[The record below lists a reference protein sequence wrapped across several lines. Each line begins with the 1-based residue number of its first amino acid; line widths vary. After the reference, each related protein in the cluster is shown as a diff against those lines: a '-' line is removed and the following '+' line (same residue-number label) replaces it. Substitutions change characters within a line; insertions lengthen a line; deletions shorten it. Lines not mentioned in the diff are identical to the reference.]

1 MPQLNLL
8 LVNLPLHV
16 GMMLFLFGFGATEFV
31 HAFKDIL
38 EAWPGHV
45 ASLVQEAGHGG

>member
-16 GMMLFLFGFGATEFV
+16 GMMLFIVGFGAVEFV
-31 HAFKDIL
+31 HAWKDVL
-38 EAWPGHV
+38 EVWPSRV
-45 ASLVQEAGHGG
+45 FEVVIGGPLGG